1 MSMSY
6 LHSIPTYR
14 LLTHPLRALQDT
26 LAAWQARR
34 RRESDL
40 SELASLDPRLLE
52 DIGLRR
58 TEQSGRSPTLLEL
71 HPAAVAICRIGA
83 AAGRGEEGTGK
94 QPEG

>member
-1 MSMSY
+1 MSY

-14 LLTHPLRALQDT
+14 LLTHPFRALQDT
-26 LAAWQARR
+26 LAAWLARR

-58 TEQSGRSPTLLEL
+58 MERTGGSPTLLEL
-71 HPAAVAICRIGA
+71 HPVTVAICQVGTA
-83 AAGRGEEGTGK
+83 ASRKEEDAGK
-94 QPEG
+94 QPNG